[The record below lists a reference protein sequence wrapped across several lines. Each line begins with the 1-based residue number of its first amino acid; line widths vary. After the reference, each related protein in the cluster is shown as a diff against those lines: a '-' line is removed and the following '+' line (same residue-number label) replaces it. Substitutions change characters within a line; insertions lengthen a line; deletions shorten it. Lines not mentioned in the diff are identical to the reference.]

1 MRLKN
6 QIPKLKGNE
15 LYRDELINYIDNIVN
30 KFNVVLLN
38 APAGYGK
45 TTSIISW
52 IESKSINNVSWISLD
67 IFDNVLKSF
76 LLNLL
81 ESNSFLDKSIFSD
94 NEKAISE
101 NNYTDYIL
109 SILENISKIPETI
122 YLIIDDLQII
132 NNTEVSNVFNY
143 LLHNIPSNLK
153 LILLSRNKLKGIYF
167 SELKRRNNFFEIG
180 YEKLRF
186 TNNDVRSYISID
198 KIRDKD
204 IDIII
209 NKTEGWVFSIQSL
222 NILLTNKD
230 NNQEILK
237 MFSGNN
243 TDIKEFL
250 INETIE
256 ILDDKVKDFLLKTSF
271 LKTFNYELCNYVLGI
286 DNSQELINYLIINN
300 LFIISLDDNNDWF
313 RYHDLFSEFLFS
325 MFKIKNSNNI
335 DELYIRVSD
344 WYKLK
349 EDLDESIRY
358 ASLIRDYS
366 YIVNIIENNF
376 KKMFSEKKIFKLLD
390 WFNYIPLNHL
400 ITYPLSYIYY
410 IKVLNYYID
419 VDKLIEVE
427 RFINEFEHFY
437 KKQNLND
444 DILVNLY
451 NVKASYGMR
460 KKDYETIKINVD
472 KMSLYTKNDDY
483 ESLGFINSFLG
494 VYYIRDYKL
503 EESIESY
510 KKAANFFYKSGDY
523 YNYIFCEIMN
533 IQNLLRSGKLKES
546 QQKAFEIK
554 DLIHT
559 VSIKDITL
567 IYGFL
572 AYIYYMFNDIELCNK
587 YINDGLNGNNETI
600 IFHDLKNFIYILIG
614 IKIKLHLFEEVDFYI
629 NKLLDLHYKY
639 KISVETD
646 IINSFNIRKEIRQ
659 KKYTNCEKFI
669 GEYIHISKLDDF
681 KKINYVIVFALI
693 ESLIF
698 TNNLYEAQN
707 LIDKTIILYKKF
719 IHLLVES
726 YLLKALILYKKKKLN
741 DTKHSIKQAL
751 FLGEE
756 GDIIR
761 LFVDSFKEIHKIIL
775 DILNNKNDFS
785 QEYINNIKNSFNI
798 RDGNVLSSREIEI
811 LKLISEG
818 LSNEQISKNLKI
830 TINTV
835 KAHIRHI
842 FRKFGIKRRTQ
853 AIEKLKEMSL

>member
-335 DELYIRVSD
+335 NEFYIRVSD

-376 KKMFSEKKIFKLLD
+376 KKMFSEKKIFKLLEY
-390 WFNYIPLNHL
+390 FNYIPLNHL
-400 ITYPLSYIYY
+400 ITYPLPYLYY
-410 IKVLNYYID
+410 LKCISFYSDINNIFELE
-419 VDKLIEVE
+419 KL
-427 RFINEFEHFY
+427 INEFELSY
-437 KKQNLND
+437 KTNNLNNY
-444 DILVNLY
+444 ILSTFY
-451 NVKASYGMR
+451 YIKAICGVIR
-460 KKDYETIKINVD
+460 REPEIIKINID
-472 KMSLYTKNDDY
+472 KIFIFIEEDNY
-483 ESLGFINSFLG
+483 EYLGNTNLLLGFYYELIYDLNNSINYYHIASQYFYKLNDYNSYMECF
-494 VYYIRDYKL
+494 YYI
-503 EESIESY
+503 S
-510 KKAANFFYKSGDY
+510 
-523 YNYIFCEIMN
+523 
-533 IQNLLRSGKLKES
+533 NLLFTSGKLRDAKTKLLKIINHEKLNIKNIFLYQNLYEIYYHLNEINLFNKIVYDIIDLKES
-546 QQKAFEIK
+546 INFYQLYVILSNLAEYSLYLCLFDEASIYINEINV
-554 DLIHT
+554 L
-559 VSIKDITL
+559 L
-567 IYGFL
+567 
-572 AYIYYMFNDIELCNK
+572 NK
-587 YINDGLNGNNETI
+587 YSNFYIEKDVIYLLNTI
-600 IFHDLKNFIYILIG
+600 KNIKLRDYENSNKFIEKYLYIKYMDSFKGIRFIYIILLIEALILLNRLSDAEIIINKSLIEYKDYVIYQ
-614 IKIKLHLFEEVDFYI
+614 IKI
-629 NKLLDLHYKY
+629 
-639 KISVETD
+639 
-646 IINSFNIRKEIRQ
+646 
-659 KKYTNCEKFI
+659 
-669 GEYIHISKLDDF
+669 
-681 KKINYVIVFALI
+681 
-693 ESLIF
+693 
-698 TNNLYEAQN
+698 
-707 LIDKTIILYKKF
+707 
-719 IHLLVES
+719 
-726 YLLKALILYKKKKLN
+726 YLLKSFLYYKQNKLN
-741 DTKHSIKQAL
+741 EAKSSIFKAL
-751 FLGEE
+751 QLGEE
-756 GDIIR
+756 EGFIR
-761 LFVDSFKEIHKIIL
+761 LFTDSPKEIHHLILEVLNSKINL
-775 DILNNKNDFS
+775 FKR
-785 QEYINNIKNSFNI
+785 YINNIKKSFN
-798 RDGNVLSSREIEI
+798 
-811 LKLISEG
+811 SE
-818 LSNEQISKNLKI
+818 
-830 TINTV
+830 
-835 KAHIRHI
+835 
-842 FRKFGIKRRTQ
+842 
-853 AIEKLKEMSL
+853 